1 MRPGAA
7 QHTAAAVNVMPSKR
21 LTSAVPGEHGEH
33 TPLLRAA
40 QNLEDALANPGSNP
54 SHTLRERLLEKLRL
68 AGADLRQHC
77 ESTEQHGGTL
87 AELEIVIGRLYQ
99 LTAVRR
105 EHRQLLALADDL
117 TAALAQADNLAAL
130 SSVHVQL
137 HIVGL
142 TATLRVHC
150 VNETDLVQIR
160 FNLDI
165 GGYG

>member
-1 MRPGAA
+1 
-7 QHTAAAVNVMPSKR
+7 MPSKR

-40 QNLEDALANPGSNP
+40 QNLDDALANPGSNP
-54 SHTLRERLLEKLRL
+54 PHAMQERLLERLRL
-68 AGADLRQHC
+68 VGADLRQHC

-105 EHRQLLALADDL
+105 EHRRLLALADDL
-117 TAALAQADNLAAL
+117 TAALGRADDLAAP
-130 SSVHVQL
+130 SSVSVQS
-137 HIVGL
+137 HIVVL
-142 TATLRVHC
+142 TATLRVHY
-150 VNETDLVQIR
+150 VNETDLLQLR

-165 GGYG
+165 GGEC